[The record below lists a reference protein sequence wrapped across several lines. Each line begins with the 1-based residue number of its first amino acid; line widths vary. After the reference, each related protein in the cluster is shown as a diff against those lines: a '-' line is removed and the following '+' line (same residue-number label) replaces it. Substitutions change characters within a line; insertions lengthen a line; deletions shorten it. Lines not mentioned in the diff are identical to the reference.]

1 MSEALTLEQIPGLLD
16 RLQPR
21 RLLLTT
27 HLRPDG
33 DAMGSLCG
41 LMLILRDR
49 GFSVEAVCPDQLP
62 DYEREF
68 LPAEGLLAETEVNPA
83 DYDLLIALDCSRRD
97 RISAG
102 FAASGEKLPM
112 PMLSIDHHP
121 DNPNYGDW
129 NCIVPDA
136 AATSEAVT
144 QLAAKVGWRISPEA
158 ATHLLIGILT
168 DSGSFRFRNTSP
180 LTLRTAAVLMD
191 AGGDYGRV
199 IDACFFSKPENMAR
213 FEADLLCNH
222 LQKACGGRF
231 LYAFMSPELLQKY
244 RIDLRNTEQVIEVL
258 RSIRGPAVVATV
270 RVESGGFKC
279 SLRSKDPRYSVGRIA
294 RGIGGGG
301 HELAAGCTIPAAAF
315 GEAEKILLQ
324 LVEKELNEKPS

>member
-1 MSEALTLEQIPGLLD
+1 MSESLTLSGIPELLE
-16 RLQPR
+16 RLQPHR
-21 RLLLTT
+21 MLLTT

-41 LMLILRDR
+41 LMLILRGR
-49 GFSVEAVCPDQLP
+49 GFAADAVCPAEVP
-62 DYEREF
+62 DYERNF
-68 LPAEGLLAETEVNPA
+68 LPREGLLDETKVELA
-83 DYDLLIALDCSRRD
+83 DYDLLIALDASRRD
-97 RISAG
+97 RISAR

-112 PMLSIDHHP
+112 PMLVIDHHP
-121 DNPNYGDW
+121 DNPKYGEW

-136 AATSEAVT
+136 AATAEAVT
-144 QLAAKVGWRISPEA
+144 LLATEAGWRISPEA

-180 LTLRTAAVLMD
+180 RTLRTAAVLMD

-199 IDACFFSKPENMAR
+199 IDACYFSKPENMAR

-231 LYAFMSPELLQKY
+231 LYAFMSPELLAKY

-258 RSIRGPAVVATV
+258 RSISGPTVVATF

-279 SLRSKDPRYSVGRIA
+279 SLRSKDPRCSVGRIA

-301 HELAAGCTIPAAAF
+301 HELAAGCTIAVPTF
-315 GEAEKILLQ
+315 GEAEQIILQ

>member
-1 MSEALTLEQIPGLLD
+1 
-16 RLQPR
+16 
-21 RLLLTT
+21 
-27 HLRPDG
+27 
-33 DAMGSLCG
+33 
-41 LMLILRDR
+41 
-49 GFSVEAVCPDQLP
+49 
-62 DYEREF
+62 
-68 LPAEGLLAETEVNPA
+68 
-83 DYDLLIALDCSRRD
+83 
-97 RISAG
+97 
-102 FAASGEKLPM
+102 
-112 PMLSIDHHP
+112 MLSIDHHP

-129 NCIVPDA
+129 NCIVADA
-136 AATSEAVT
+136 AATAEAVT
-144 QLAAKVGWRISPEA
+144 QLAAKAGWRISPEA

-199 IDACFFSKPENMAR
+199 IDACYFSKPENMAR

-244 RIDLRNTEQVIEVL
+244 GIDLRNTEQVIEVL
-258 RSIRGPAVVATV
+258 RSVRGPAVVATV